1 VTVNEETTA
10 ACAAGPSLDLLAD
23 LMTGP
28 RIDALPRRAAQQA
41 PERCAL
47 RGPGGELSYRE
58 LDDQVDHFASALR
71 DLLGHSGSVVAV
83 ASVLDPAFA
92 VAYYGVARAGN
103 VSVVAN
109 PLLPVQGLEH
119 VLRASGAELAVVTPQ
134 ACTALASVRD
144 RLPALRHVVLTH
156 RSDDASTDLPTVA
169 DLVAKGATL
178 TAVPEPPTTQ
188 DSVASILFT
197 SGTTGAPKAVPLTHH
212 NLIVNAAQTAHAQDL
227 TSTSVML
234 NYLPTFH
241 TMHLNAAVCAVATQ
255 VLYVGGDVVGSIAA
269 ANEHGV
275 THYYSLP
282 MRLATLAAEPELPSL
297 QLTTVTALLSGGSA
311 LPPATATALAKALGL
326 PVVQG
331 YGLAEASPLTHFNA
345 PDEPRTGSCGTPV
358 AGTES
363 RVVDIAN
370 RSVLPV
376 GEVGELQVRGPQV
389 MSGYL
394 GVPRTDELD
403 EAGWLSTGDVARMD
417 AEGYL
422 YLVDRLKDVFKVDNF
437 LVSPT
442 ELEGVVRQHPSVAD
456 CVVVD
461 QPDPVHGA
469 LACALLVLR
478 DNGVPAAVSGFV
490 NDRVPYYMRLHRV
503 QVVES
508 IPRSRN
514 GKVQRRDLRELL
526 PQVDG

>member
-1 VTVNEETTA
+1 LPDNIVT
-10 ACAAGPSLDLLAD
+10 GPPLEVLAD

-28 RIDALPRRAAQQA
+28 RIDALPRRAARQA
-41 PERCAL
+41 PDRRAI
-47 RGPGGELSYRE
+47 GGLTYRE
-58 LDDQVDHFASALR
+58 LDERIDRFAAALG
-71 DLLGHSGSVVAV
+71 DLLGHSGAVVAV
-83 ASVLDPAFA
+83 TSVLDPVFA

-103 VSVVAN
+103 VSVVVN
-109 PLLPVQGLEH
+109 PLLPGSALEYA
-119 VLRASGAELAVVTPQ
+119 LRTSNAELAIVTPE
-134 ACTALASVRD
+134 TAATLARD
-144 RLPALRHVVLTH
+144 RLPALRHVILIDSVTELAG
-156 RSDDASTDLPTVA
+156 R
-169 DLVAKGATL
+169 GA
-178 TAVPEPPTTQ
+178 PEPSTTM

-197 SGTTGAPKAVPLTHH
+197 SGTTGAPKAVPLTHR
-212 NLIVNAAQTAHAQDL
+212 NLIVNAAQTAHAQGLDG
-227 TSTSVML
+227 TSVML

-241 TMHLNAAVCAVATQ
+241 TMHLNAAVCAMATQ
-255 VLYVGGDVVGSIAA
+255 VLYAGNDVLGSLAA
-269 ANEHGV
+269 ADKHRV

-282 MRLATLAAEPELPSL
+282 MRLATLATHPNLGR
-297 QLTTVTALLSGGSA
+297 LTTVTALLSGGSA
-311 LPPATATALAKALGL
+311 LPPATASALATALGV

-345 PDEPRTGSCGTPV
+345 PSEPRAGSCGRPV

-363 RVVDIAN
+363 RIVDIAN
-370 RSVLPV
+370 RSVLPL

-394 GVPRTDELD
+394 GAPAELD
-403 EAGWLSTGDVARMD
+403 EAGWLSTGDVGRLD
-417 AEGYL
+417 ADGFL
-422 YLVDRLKDVFKVDNF
+422 YLVDRLRDVFKVDNF

-478 DNGVPAAVSGFV
+478 DNGVPDAVAEFV
-490 NDRVPYYMRLHRV
+490 NDRVPYYMHLRHVRV
-503 QVVES
+503 VDS

-514 GKVQRRDLRELL
+514 GKVQRRDLRT
-526 PQVDG
+526 P